1 MPMVIDTAAAWDA
14 LLQWRRDGGPAQ
26 HVDGPPM
33 TAAAEQ
39 LFSLYRPL
47 LDGPGRQAVAQM
59 AQSLDGYIAT
69 SVGDSC
75 FVTGEEDRTHLHR
88 LRALCDAV
96 LVGAGTAVTDD
107 PRLTVR
113 HVPGPNP
120 TRVVIDPRAR
130 VPADAGVFTDA
141 RAPTL
146 WLVGESARPIDPGPG
161 VEMIALPLDGAGTFA
176 PALILDVLAARGL
189 QRVLVEG
196 GGITVSRFLT
206 AGTLSRLYLTV
217 APLVIGSGRRGV
229 DLPACP
235 RLRDA
240 LRPPVR
246 RFMLGQDTLFE
257 LELPGDDPAPEARGW
272 GQASTSAAGRLH
284 SNTSRP

>member
-1 MPMVIDTAAAWDA
+1 MPMVIDIAAAWDG
-14 LLQWRRDGGPAQ
+14 LLQWRQDGSIPE
-26 HVDGPPM
+26 HLSGPPM

-39 LFSLYRPL
+39 LVSLYRPL
-47 LDGPGRQAVAQM
+47 LEGPPRQAVAQM

-96 LVGAGTAVTDD
+96 VVGAGTAVTDD

-113 HVPGPNP
+113 HVQGPNP
-120 TRVVIDPRAR
+120 TRVVIDPHAR
-130 VPADAGVFTDA
+130 VPPDAGVFTDD

-146 WLVGESARPIDPGPG
+146 WLVGPGTGVGAPPG
-161 VEMIALPLDGAGTFA
+161 VEQVQLPVDGNDGFA
-176 PALILDVLAARGL
+176 PASILDTLAGHGL

-196 GGITVSRFLT
+196 GGITVSRFIT
-206 AGTLSRLYLTV
+206 AGVLSRLYLTV

-246 RFMLGQDTLFE
+246 RFTLGQDTLFE
-257 LELPGDDPAPEARGW
+257 LDLHD
-272 GQASTSAAGRLH
+272 AG
-284 SNTSRP
+284 

>member
-1 MPMVIDTAAAWDA
+1 MPMVIDTAAAWDG
-14 LLQWRRDGGPAQ
+14 LLQWRRDGCLPE
-26 HVDGPPM
+26 HCSGPPM

-39 LFSLYRPL
+39 LFALYRPL
-47 LDGPGRQAVAQM
+47 LEAPRRQAVAQM

-69 SVGDSC
+69 AVGDSC

-96 LVGAGTAVTDD
+96 VVGAGTAVSDD

-113 HVPGPNP
+113 HVPGSNP
-120 TRVVIDPRAR
+120 TRVVIDPHAR
-130 VPADAGVFTDA
+130 VAATAGVFTDG

-146 WLVGESARPIDPGPG
+146 WLVGPGLAQQAPLG
-161 VEMIALPLDGAGTFA
+161 VEPIELPLDAEDGFA
-176 PALILDVLAARGL
+176 PARILDALAARGL
-189 QRVLVEG
+189 LRVLVEG
-196 GGITVSRFLT
+196 GGITVSRFIT
-206 AGTLSRLYLTV
+206 AGALSRLYLTV

-257 LELPGDDPAPEARGW
+257 LDLREGD
-272 GQASTSAAGRLH
+272 
-284 SNTSRP
+284 